1 MALSFP
7 IGIMLT
13 KVLFRFGAAVLGL
26 GIIAA
31 QPACAQQTF
40 EFAVW
45 YSDRDYYAPMTTK
58 WAKQVEDITE
68 GRVKMRLHYSGSLVP
83 AKDTVSAVRN
93 GSVGGGTT
101 SISFI
106 AGIVRELSYFEPFFW
121 IPADA
126 RIAQSMMDKLTP
138 ASRDLMEK
146 RGMALM
152 FALPSSGLITACR
165 GEPIK
170 TVADWKGKKVRAAG
184 RLQGLQLSAVGASPV
199 AIDPGELYIALQNGT
214 VDCTMFLANL
224 ALSGK
229 IYEVAPN
236 VTYWNDGAN
245 SSFYY
250 LNLEQWKK
258 VSAADQKKI
267 LDMSDQL
274 AKDYAVE
281 QIGMQQQAARDLEK
295 AGAKV
300 WYPSRS
306 EIDAHKTAMSPVWGE
321 IDKLVGASGKLFS
334 DVITKQ

>member
-1 MALSFP
+1 MA
-7 IGIMLT
+7 M
-13 KVLFRFGAAVLGL
+13 LFRTRISHTAGAALLGL
-26 GIIAA
+26 SALAA
-31 QPACAQQTF
+31 MPAAAQQTF

-58 WAKQVEDITE
+58 WAQQVEAVTE
-68 GRVKMRLHYSGSLVP
+68 GRVKVKLHYSGSLVP

-126 RIAQSMMDKLTP
+126 KVGQSMMDKLTP
-138 ASRDLMEK
+138 ASRELMEK

-250 LNLEQWKK
+250 MNLDQWKK
-258 VSAADQKKI
+258 VSPADQKKI
-267 LDMSDQL
+267 YDMSDQI
-274 AKDYAVE
+274 AKDFAVE
-281 QIGMQQQAARDLEK
+281 QIGMQMQAAKELEK
-295 AGAKV
+295 LGAKI
-300 WYPSRS
+300 WYPTRA
-306 EIDAHKTAMSPVWGE
+306 EIDTHKKAMSSVWGE
-321 IDKLVGASGKLFS
+321 IDKLVGPSGKLFS